1 VPHACRSR
9 IVRSIGTFV
18 LLFCLHALTA
28 HAQLSGV
35 IAGRVLHSVTK
46 EPIPGAVV
54 VLTGSGRG
62 LASDGHGW
70 FVFRDVPAGM
80 YGLRISMLGFR
91 PAEVD
96 SLRVERGSTLT
107 VAVELTE
114 SEIGMA
120 EVLVVNRRTVSFTEF
135 PVSTQSI
142 SFREMKQSAGAMEDV
157 ARVVNAFPGVAQV
170 DRDRNEVMV
179 RGGAPSEN
187 LFLVDNFELPNINHF
202 GIQGASGGAVSFINM
217 DFLESFSFATGGFGV
232 RYGDKMSSV
241 FDIRLRRG
249 REDRAGGKVM
259 LSATQ
264 FGLTGEGPMP
274 WGGTILASVRRS
286 FLEPVFQAYG
296 MTYAPAY
303 WDYALKMQQ
312 TLGSNDHLRILA
324 LGALD
329 RVELDNSTPE
339 ARRENSKTLFG
350 DQYRHLAGL
359 AWKHVWSSGVAEV
372 QARHLNTR
380 YHYLQFRSDLTPSF
394 KGNAVEEETAVKADV
409 LLRLSSTTE
418 VSAGAEWKT
427 AFLAADLYANV
438 SYTAMTP
445 RVVYRIDGRSDTN
458 AAKSSA
464 YLQLAHAIG
473 RLTVTAGVRGDH
485 FGMLS
490 QPLAIAPRISL
501 SYAFDHA
508 TRLTASAGRYFQ
520 APAYLWIMSN
530 GFNRG
535 LSHLVLD
542 QVVAGVDHYFDAD
555 WKVTV
560 EGYRKWYG
568 RYPASIARP
577 YLVMVNTGVGLGG
590 VSEGY
595 ASFGLDSL
603 VSRGTGMSH
612 GAEVFVQKRLS
623 DTPWFG
629 KLTLSYNV
637 TSFRALDGVWRP
649 SDYDQRWIAT
659 MGGGYLFGEDW
670 EFSGLLRF
678 YTGRPYTPFFG
689 PTIYVR
695 SSDLYNTE
703 RVGNNHSLDVRVA
716 RYWSWGSH
724 RWSAF
729 VDIINVYNRRPIDV
743 PYFDSGEQRVKQRP
757 TIGIVPS
764 AGISVEF

>member
-1 VPHACRSR
+1 
-9 IVRSIGTFV
+9 
-18 LLFCLHALTA
+18 
-28 HAQLSGV
+28 
-35 IAGRVLHSVTK
+35 
-46 EPIPGAVV
+46 
-54 VLTGSGRG
+54 
-62 LASDGHGW
+62 
-70 FVFRDVPAGM
+70 
-80 YGLRISMLGFR
+80 MLGFLGGLI
-91 PAEVD
+91 D
-96 SLRVERGSTLT
+96 SLRLDDGGTIT
-107 VAVELTE
+107 VVVELTE

-120 EVLVVNRRTVSFTEF
+120 EVLVLNRRTVSSTEF
-135 PVSTQSI
+135 PVSTQTI

-187 LFLVDNFELPNINHF
+187 LFLIDSFELPNINHF
-202 GIQGASGGAVSFINM
+202 GIQSASGGAISFINM
-217 DFLESFSFATGGFGV
+217 DFLESFTFATGGFGV
-232 RYGDKMSSV
+232 RYGDKLSSV
-241 FDIRLRRG
+241 FDIRLRNG
-249 REDRAGGKVM
+249 REDRAGGKVL

-264 FGLTGEGPMP
+264 FGISAEGPIP
-274 WGGTILASVRRS
+274 WGGSILVSVRRS

-312 TLGSNDHLRILA
+312 TLGPNDHLRILA
-324 LGALD
+324 IGAMD

-350 DQYRHLAGL
+350 DQNRHLSGV
-359 AWKHVWSSGVAEV
+359 AWKHLFGAGVVEV

-380 YHYLQFRSDLTPSF
+380 YKYLQYRSDLTPSF
-394 KGNAVEEETAVKADV
+394 RGNAVEEETAVKSD
-409 LLRLSSTTE
+409 LFLHLSSATE
-418 VSAGAEWKT
+418 VSAGVEWKT
-427 AFLAADLYANV
+427 AYLSADLYANV
-438 SYTAMTP
+438 SYTALTP

-458 AAKSSA
+458 ATKFAA
-464 YLQLAHAIG
+464 YFQLAHAIG
-473 RLTVTAGVRGDH
+473 RLTATVGIRGDH
-485 FGMLS
+485 FGMLTK
-490 QPLAIAPRISL
+490 PLVIAPRLSL
-501 SYAFDHA
+501 SYALDHS
-508 TRLTASAGRYFQ
+508 TRLTASTGRYFQ

-530 GFNRG
+530 NFNRS

-542 QVVAGVDHYFDAD
+542 QVVLGLDHYFDAD

-568 RYPASIARP
+568 RYPASLARP
-577 YLVMVNTGVGLGG
+577 YLIMVNTGIGLGG

-603 VSRGTGMSH
+603 VSRGVGTSH
-612 GAEVFVQKRLS
+612 GAEIFVQKRLS

-637 TSFRALDGVWRP
+637 TSFKALDGVWRP

-659 MGGGYLFGEDW
+659 LGGGYLLGEAW
-670 EFSGLLRF
+670 EFSALLRF

-695 SSDLYNTE
+695 SSELYNTE
-703 RVGNNHSLDVRVA
+703 RVGSNHSLDVRAA
-716 RYWSWGSH
+716 RYWTWGSN

-729 VDIINVYNRRPIDV
+729 VDIINVYNRRPVDV